1 MNELE
6 AIQQVTTILGN
17 LGYVGLLI
25 AIVLAFYRGLVIPFH
40 LVERMLEEAE
50 QRTVKIVAEIRHEIQ
65 AAVKQGITEALS
77 EVRRESFARDNKKL

>member
-6 AIQQVTTILGN
+6 AIQQVTTILGD

-25 AIVLAFYRGLVIPFH
+25 IIVSAFYRGLVIPAH

-50 QRTVKIVAEIRHEIQ
+50 QRTVKIVGEIRHEIQ
-65 AAVKQGITEALS
+65 SAVKQGITEAMI
-77 EVRRESFARDNKKL
+77 EVRKETYAREHKKL